1 VYDHVV
7 VRGNR
12 LAVPARLRA
21 EHPRYCELMEQCW
34 HEDPKQRL
42 TAEMLAIE
50 LESLLSMGPDVSPE
64 NSD

>member
-1 VYDHVV
+1 
-7 VRGNR
+7 
-12 LAVPARLRA
+12 
-21 EHPRYCELMEQCW
+21 MEQCW